1 MSRAKPDLAIRRRT
15 VLETAGAAAAT
26 LAVLSALPRDAA
38 AQAAGNKH
46 LEVLKKLVNGKDA
59 KPGKVKLRIPEIA
72 ENGNTV
78 PLTVAVDSPM
88 TANDYVKAVHVVTD
102 GNPAPDVMSVF
113 FTPGCGKAEVS
124 TRMRLARTQ
133 NVVAYA
139 EMSDGSVWSAQSE
152 AKVTIGG
159 CGG

>member
-1 MSRAKPDLAIRRRT
+1 MSRTISDLAIDRRT
-15 VLETAGAAAAT
+15 VLETAGTAAAA
-26 LAVLSALPRDAA
+26 LALVAALPRDAA
-38 AQAAGNKH
+38 AQAGGNKH
-46 LEVLKKLVNGKDA
+46 LEILKKLVNGKEA
-59 KPGKVKLRIPEIA
+59 RPGKVKLRIPEIA

-88 TANDYVKAVHVVTD
+88 TAADYVKAVHVVAD

-113 FTPGCGKAEVS
+113 FTPACGKAEVS

-133 NVVAYA
+133 NVIAYA

>member
-1 MSRAKPDLAIRRRT
+1 MAL
-15 VLETAGAAAAT
+15 T
-26 LAVLSALPRDAA
+26 LVAVLPRDAT
-38 AQAAGNKH
+38 AQAAGNKY
-46 LEVLKKLVNGKDA
+46 LDVLKKLVNGKEA

-88 TANDYVKAVHVVTD
+88 TATDYVKAVHVVTD

-113 FTPGCGKAEVS
+113 FTPACGKAEVS
-124 TRMRLARTQ
+124 TRVRLARTQ

-139 EMSDGSVWSAQSE
+139 EMSDGSVWSAQAE

>member
-1 MSRAKPDLAIRRRT
+1 MKIMSRSHMPVRRRA
-15 VLETAGAAAAT
+15 VLETGATAAAA

-38 AQAAGNKH
+38 AQAAGNKYQ
-46 LEVLKKLVNGKDA
+46 EVLKKLVNGKDA

-88 TANDYVKAVHVVTD
+88 TAQDYVKAIHVVTD

-113 FTPGCGKAEVS
+113 FTPECGKAEVS
-124 TRMRLARTQ
+124 TDRKS
-133 NVVAYA
+133 VV
-139 EMSDGSVWSAQSE
+139 
-152 AKVTIGG
+152 
-159 CGG
+159 